1 MWSYVIGEKYKY
13 RFALCLVA
21 IFGASLLG
29 MYFIRMNVTAA
40 DQSVKS
46 LYQDRLV
53 PAGDISIV
61 QEKLYQNELLVQEH
75 IDAPAAGGHAQ
86 AAHQIRRHSAEMDSL
101 VDKFAHTLL
110 VNQEVES
117 LKKYRRYL
125 FMHRHIQGQILDLS
139 ERGFKQEA
147 ATLYRNEG
155 QPRFAQLMD
164 TVHQLASL
172 QTSVGHELYD
182 RSHRNLLDAGL
193 LSYMVIVI
201 TILVCL
207 LGQVLLKWFRFTS
220 RLPYKPGLN

>member
-1 MWSYVIGEKYKY
+1 MWLYVIGEKYKF
-13 RFALCLVA
+13 RLALCVVA
-21 IFGASLLG
+21 LFGSSLLG
-29 MYFIRMNVTAA
+29 MYFIRVNVNAA

-53 PAGDISIV
+53 PAGDISVV

-75 IDAPAAGGHAQ
+75 MDALATDAYSRAE
-86 AAHQIRRHSAEMDSL
+86 HQVRRHDAEMDSL

-110 VNQEVES
+110 VDQEVES

-125 FMHRHIQGQILDLS
+125 FEHRQIQEQILSLS
-139 ERGFKQEA
+139 ERGLKQEA
-147 ATLYRNEG
+147 AALYRNEG
-155 QPRFAQLMD
+155 QPHFAQLMGM
-164 TVHQLASL
+164 VHQLSSL

-182 RSHRNLLDAGL
+182 RSHHKLLEAGL
-193 LSYMVIVI
+193 LSYLVIAL

-207 LGQVLLKWFRFTS
+207 LGQALLKWFKFTS